1 MGAGLLQIRVRFRIP
16 RPHVALHSDQFDQ
29 LLHCPGTEINQ
40 ADFYN
45 LNNFFGFFFSCF
57 EDFFFFADYDL

>member
-1 MGAGLLQIRVRFRIP
+1 MGAGLLQIRLRFRTP

-45 LNNFFGFFFSCF
+45 LDNFLKFFFH
-57 EDFFFFADYDL
+57 DFDLKYFFLQIF